1 MKKFNAWKA
10 VVALTLTATL
20 AASLAGCGGQGQDYV
35 FEAEK
40 AELSAACMV
49 ETGVEYTTE
58 VTDTEATQVGYFT
71 AAGETI
77 TFKIN
82 ASKDCSATLTL
93 RAASACAQWAEPMVF
108 EEVDMSKGEHAKL
121 TVNGTEVK
129 MEGVLPGLEAP
140 MDWEAFSAYYKHYGT
155 ATAKIDLKSG
165 ENVIVLTSQGYS
177 GGGINVDKITINAS
191 AELTWTETDNSDRV
205 PAQQQ

>member
-1 MKKFNAWKA
+1 MKKLNKA
-10 VVALTLTATL
+10 IAALTLTALL
-20 AASLAGCGGQGQDYV
+20 AASLAGCGGKAQDYV

-49 ETGVEYTTE
+49 ETGPEYTTE

-71 AAGETI
+71 TAGETI

-82 ASKDCSATLTL
+82 ASKNCSATLTL
-93 RAASACAQWAEPMVF
+93 RAASACAQWVDPMVF
-108 EEVDMSKGEHAKL
+108 EEVDMSKGECAKL
-121 TVNGTEVK
+121 TVNGTECK

-140 MDWEAFSAYYKHYGT
+140 MDWEAVSAYYKHYGT

-165 ENVIVLTSQGYS
+165 ENVIVLTSQGYA
-177 GGGINVDKITINAS
+177 GGGINVDKITINAA

-205 PAQQQ
+205 PPQQ

>member
-1 MKKFNAWKA
+1 MKKLNKA
-10 VVALTLTATL
+10 IAALTLTALL
-20 AASLAGCGGQGQDYV
+20 AASLAGCGGKAQDYV

-49 ETGVEYTTE
+49 ETGPEYTTE
-58 VTDTEATQVGYFT
+58 VTSTEATQVGYFT
-71 AAGETI
+71 TAGETI

-82 ASKDCSATLTL
+82 ASKNCSATLTL
-93 RAASACAQWAEPMVF
+93 RAASACAQWVDPMVF
-108 EEVDMSKGEHAKL
+108 EEVDMSKGECAKL
-121 TVNGTEVK
+121 TVNGTECK

-140 MDWEAFSAYYKHYGT
+140 MDWEAVSAYYKHYGT

-165 ENVIVLTSQGYS
+165 ENVIVLTSQGYA
-177 GGGINVDKITINAS
+177 GGGINVDKITINAA

-205 PAQQQ
+205 PPQQ